1 MGAVRSSL
9 VLNDGM
15 TPALRKINKAMSGVL
30 NSFEAVQRASG
41 QSFNTAAINQARQAI
56 GQADAALDEMERSY
70 KNCSSGQDELNRR
83 INAGTSAAGG
93 LLGKVKSIASAYLGM
108 RAVKGIVTLSDDI
121 TQTTARLGMMNDGLQ
136 TTAELQN
143 YVFQAAQA
151 SRGSYLD
158 MAASVAKLGNN
169 AGDAFRSTKE
179 IVKFAELTQKQF
191 AIAGASTTEA
201 NNAMLQLTQALGS
214 GVLRGDEL
222 NSIFEQAPNLIK
234 TIADYMGVGIG
245 QIRSMASEGQIT
257 ADIVKNAMFASA
269 DEIDAKFNQMPKT
282 WSQIWTSMKNRG
294 IKALEPVLAKVNQLA
309 NSERVQNT
317 INGLMNA
324 FTTMSF
330 VLAQVFEGVCAVYNF
345 VADNWSW
352 IAPIIGGIVAALIA
366 YKTALAIVNAVE
378 FIGAVAKVAFA
389 GATAAEAA
397 ATTTATAAQVSL
409 NAAIWAC
416 PITWIIAA
424 IVLLIV
430 LFVIFTKEITGAIWW
445 LGALFKNVGLW
456 IANCGIAAWQV
467 IKNIGMWFA
476 NLGASVWAIIKNT
489 GLWFANLGMGIWNVL
504 KAAASNVGVAFNNAW
519 VGIQIG
525 FWKMLDVIMQGLKSL
540 AEKANACL
548 GWMGVNID
556 TSGLDFAAKKID
568 ALNSKKESY
577 TSISDAWA
585 EGFNTFAYDSVS
597 DAWNSHEY
605 GSVSDAFG
613 TFDTFQDG
621 WGSDAYNAGAEV
633 GAGIQNWMS
642 DNLSLGGIM
651 DKLGLNAGADMGI
664 NDYIGYGDTL
674 GDIADNT
681 GATADNTSQS
691 KEELSYLRDIAE
703 KEAINRFTTAEI
715 KVDLGGVTNNVAA
728 NTDLDGII
736 SYITDGLSDALL
748 TAAEGVY

>member
-9 VLNDGM
+9 ILNDGM
-15 TPALRKINKAMSGVL
+15 STTLKRINKAMSSVL
-30 NSFEAVQRASG
+30 DSFEAVQRASG
-41 QSFNTAAINQARQAI
+41 QTFNTANINAARQEIGRANAAI
-56 GQADAALDEMERSY
+56 EEMEQNYREC
-70 KNCSSGQDELNRR
+70 NEQQNQLNKGIR
-83 INAGTSAAGG
+83 AGTGAAGG
-93 LLGKVKSIASAYLGM
+93 LLGKVKAIAAAYLGM
-108 RAVKGIVTLSDDI
+108 KGVGWVKESLALFDTQNNAEQQLKTVLKNMGAVGGAFDTLKEKAASLQKVTSFGDEALIGGAAEFATYMSDDKAI
-121 TQTTARLGMMNDGLQ
+121 AVMMDTLANYAAGMSGGGEVGYKEMVDYATGLGKIVNGSYDAMTKKGFTFTEQQKKIIENGTDMEKALVISDVVNESWGKL
-136 TTAELQN
+136 AEQMANTPQGKIIQMKNAFGDMQKEL
-143 YVFQAAQA
+143 A
-151 SRGSYLD
+151 SRIYPTIMRLFDTITRNSK
-158 MAASVAKLGNN
+158 KLKGM
-169 AGDAFRSTKE
+169 
-179 IVKFAELTQKQF
+179 IV
-191 AIAGASTTEA
+191 G
-201 NNAMLQLTQALGS
+201 
-214 GVLRGDEL
+214 
-222 NSIFEQAPNLIK
+222 
-234 TIADYMGVGIG
+234 
-245 QIRSMASEGQIT
+245 
-257 ADIVKNAMFASA
+257 
-269 DEIDAKFNQMPKT
+269 
-282 WSQIWTSMKNRG
+282 
-294 IKALEPVLAKVNQLA
+294 
-309 NSERVQNT
+309 
-317 INGLMNA
+317 
-324 FTTMSF
+324 
-330 VLAQVFEGVCAVYNF
+330 LAQPLNFIVYILSKIVEGCANVYDF
-345 VADNWSW
+345 VSNNWSW
-352 IAPIIGGIVAALIA
+352 IAPIIGGIV
-366 YKTALAIVNAVE
+366 TALLLYKGAVLAITAVE
-378 FIGAVAKVAFA
+378 TISAAVKGVL
-389 GATAAEAA
+389 AA
-397 ATTTATAAQVSL
+397 ATMLQAGNTLAATAAQTSL
-409 NAAIWAC
+409 NAAMWAC

-424 IVLLIV
+424 IILLIV

-568 ALNSKKESY
+568 ELNSKKESY

-651 DKLGLNAGADMGI
+651 DKLGLNDVGGVSDP
-664 NDYIGYGDTL
+664 IGYGDTL
-674 GDIADNT
+674 GDIADAT
-681 GATADNTSQS
+681 GDTADNTSKS
-691 KEELSYLRDIAE
+691 SEELSYLRDIAE

-715 KVDLGGVTNNVAA
+715 KVDMTGMTNRIDSDM
-728 NTDLDGII
+728 DLDGVI
-736 SYITDGLSDALL
+736 SYLTNGVAEALA
-748 TAAEGVY
+748 TAGEGVY